1 MNIKLGEDSVDVL
14 SYLFIGEQEV
24 NGARKACVSVCPS
37 TPFTTALDL
46 YATLGKQLL
55 DGYLISALKNP
66 ENKLSE
72 AELKEK
78 FYDAF
83 NVYVSNVLAAFI
95 PDKDLRP
102 DMTMDAIMQK
112 ENEMIEE
119 KYSHINREN
128 RRKAA
133 KNIAREKKR
142 LSKMSEV

>member
-1 MNIKLGEDSVDVL
+1 MNIKLGEDSLDVK

-24 NGARKACVSVCPS
+24 NGERKACVSVCPS

-55 DGYLISALKNP
+55 DGYLISALKTP
-66 ENKLSE
+66 DNKLSE

-102 DMTMDAIMQK
+102 DMTMDAIMQQEDK
-112 ENEMIEE
+112 MVEE
-119 KYSHINREN
+119 AYSKINRED

-142 LSKMSEV
+142 LSKMS

>member
-1 MNIKLGEDSVDVL
+1 MNIKLGDDSLDVL
-14 SYLFIGEQEV
+14 SYLFIGEQEI
-24 NGARKACVSVCPS
+24 NGERKACVSVCPS

-46 YATLGKQLL
+46 YATLGKQIL

-66 ENKLSE
+66 DNKLSE
-72 AELKEK
+72 SELKEK

-102 DMTMDAIMQK
+102 DMTMDAIMSK
-112 ENEMIEE
+112 ENEIIEE
-119 KYSHINREN
+119 KYSHINRED

-133 KNIAREKKR
+133 RNIAREKKR
-142 LSKMSEV
+142 LSKMS